1 MNNPEITPN
10 PSAATIEYAA
20 LLKKAAEH
28 LAYIANH
35 RLVTDLSLISEKVQ
49 HVRNISAEEL
59 AKELE
64 QEPNV
69 HVVDRYIEL

>member
-1 MNNPEITPN
+1 MNNPEITPS
-10 PSAATIEYAA
+10 PSEATIEYAA

-35 RLVTDLSLISEKVQ
+35 RLITDSLLISEKVQ
-49 HVRNISAEEL
+49 HVRNVSVEEL

-64 QEPNV
+64 SDNNKSA
-69 HVVDRYIEL
+69 DTRDYEL